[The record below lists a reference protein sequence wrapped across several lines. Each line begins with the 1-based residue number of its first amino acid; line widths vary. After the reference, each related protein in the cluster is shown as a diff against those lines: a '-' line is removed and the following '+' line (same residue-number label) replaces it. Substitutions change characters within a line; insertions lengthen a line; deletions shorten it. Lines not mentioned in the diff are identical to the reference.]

1 MSRPEKQRIAVSTAL
16 YSLATGLSRFLG
28 LAREILVAGL
38 FGTVGASINAFTVA
52 NQVPNLIRSLVAD
65 AALGAAFVPVFN
77 GLLERGERERA
88 WRVASSVWWLSFI
101 GLTIVTALSMLA
113 APQILGIFGY
123 QGSLGVGL
131 ARVIFPTVVVLGLS
145 GLATAILN
153 TFDEFFLP
161 AIAPVAWNIVIVA
174 ILALT
179 VPFVH
184 STSGR
189 LYAYAIGILLGTV
202 VQFAIP
208 LPALRRHGTI
218 AWALDYDDPAVRRVF
233 ALMIPVTLGLGLIN
247 LNMLIDTYFATTVNG
262 DVGPRSI
269 EAAFRIYMLPQGMF
283 SVAVAAVLFP
293 ALARH
298 VANRNGRAF
307 RGATAQ
313 GIRQIV
319 FLLLPS
325 SAVSAVFALPITRL
339 LFEHGTFSSDQT
351 PLVAYCLAAFAGGLT
366 FNGVILLLNRAFFSL
381 QLAWLPTFVALANLA
396 LNALLD
402 WIFAREFG
410 IWGIPLATS
419 LVNVFS
425 TILLYRLL
433 RARVGPID
441 EYGTLRAITRIA
453 VATAIAMALAYPV
466 WYGLDRELGRFVPL
480 QALSLGAGLAVAVLT
495 FALVARATRIEEY
508 DDVVRLLRRRRAA

>member
-1 MSRPEKQRIAVSTAL
+1 MAVSTAL

-28 LAREILVAGL
+28 LAREVLVAAL

-101 GLTIVTALSMLA
+101 GLSIVTALSMLA
-113 APQILGIFGY
+113 APQILGLFGY
-123 QGSLGVGL
+123 EGSLGVGL

-145 GLATAILN
+145 GLATSILN

-161 AIAPVAWNIVIVA
+161 AIAPVAWNVVIVG
-174 ILALT
+174 ILAAT
-179 VPFVH
+179 APFVH

-189 LYAYAIGILLGTV
+189 LYAYAIGILLGTL

-218 AWALDYDDPAVRRVF
+218 AWALDYHDPAVRRVF
-233 ALMIPVTLGLGLIN
+233 ALMVPVTLGLGLIN

-307 RGATAQ
+307 RSSTAQ

-319 FLLLPS
+319 FLLLPA

-339 LFEHGTFSSDQT
+339 LFEHGTFAADQT
-351 PLVAYCLAAFAGGLT
+351 PLVAY
-366 FNGVILLLNRAFFSL
+366 
-381 QLAWLPTFVALANLA
+381 
-396 LNALLD
+396 
-402 WIFAREFG
+402 
-410 IWGIPLATS
+410 
-419 LVNVFS
+419 
-425 TILLYRLL
+425 
-433 RARVGPID
+433 
-441 EYGTLRAITRIA
+441 
-453 VATAIAMALAYPV
+453 
-466 WYGLDRELGRFVPL
+466 
-480 QALSLGAGLAVAVLT
+480 
-495 FALVARATRIEEY
+495 
-508 DDVVRLLRRRRAA
+508 